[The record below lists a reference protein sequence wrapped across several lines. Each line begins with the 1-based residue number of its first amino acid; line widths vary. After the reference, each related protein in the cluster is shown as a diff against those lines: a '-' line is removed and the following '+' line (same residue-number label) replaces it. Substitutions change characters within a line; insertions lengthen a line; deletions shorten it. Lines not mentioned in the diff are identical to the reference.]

1 MRQPIL
7 ANLAERQLGCFW
19 DFWGKSNTVTGVDP
33 TTQQPAH
40 NRLSAAED
48 RLARAIARLQTAV
61 EQRSDSTA
69 MSPADA
75 ELLAQAQGL
84 QAENAKLREL
94 VDDTAARLD
103 GTIAKF
109 KTKLAGQG

>member
-7 ANLAERQLGCFW
+7 ANRAERQLGCLG
-19 DFWGKSNTVTGVDP
+19 DFWEKSNTVTGVDP
-33 TTQQPAH
+33 TTQQHAH

-48 RLARAIARLQTAV
+48 RLARAIARLQTAL
-61 EQRSDSTA
+61 EKRSEPAA
-69 MSPADA
+69 MSQADA
-75 ELLAQAQGL
+75 ALLAEAQGL